1 MRITTLLL
9 KVLSTSVCLY
19 TLMGSSFFLCGLL
32 LKSLMGQL
40 LVGCAS
46 HNAYNIICICLI
58 YVHVYMSI
66 SLKCT
71 LIHS

>member
-9 KVLSTSVCLY
+9 KVLPTSVCLY
-19 TLMGSSFFLCGLL
+19 TSMGSSFFLCGLL

-46 HNAYNIICICLI
+46 HKAYIICICLI
-58 YVHVYMSI
+58 SVHVYMSI